1 MPAFPL
7 FIDLTGKKV
16 IVFGGGAVALRKIN
30 TLLLFRPS
38 IEVCADIICGEIQKL
53 IDGKAV
59 KEAKLVTH
67 FDGGTLPA
75 VLDAFMVICATD
87 NEVFNHKMA
96 KKCRAADIWVD
107 SATSAAD
114 CTFLFPSVTV
124 RGDIVCGVTSSGSV
138 PVLTKKI
145 REIVDASVPHWYGE
159 LSRRLAYVRLM
170 TKQKVSSQKVRR
182 QILGKLADYGM
193 AHGGSIPDDVIA
205 AEIKKANEVL

>member
-7 FIDLTGKKV
+7 FVDLTGKKV
-16 IVFGGGAVALRKIN
+16 VVFGGGAVALRKIN
-30 TLLLFRPS
+30 TLLLFHPS
-38 IEVCADIICGEIQKL
+38 IEVCADDICEALQKL
-53 IDGKAV
+53 IDCRSV
-59 KEAKLVTH
+59 REAQLVMH
-67 FDGGTLPA
+67 FDGDELPS
-75 VLDAFMVICATD
+75 VLDAFMVVCATD

-124 RGDIVCGVTSSGSV
+124 RGDIVCGMTSSGSV

-159 LSRRLAYVRLM
+159 LSRRLSYVRLM
-170 TKQKVSSQKVRR
+170 TKQKVASQKLR
-182 QILGKLADYGM
+182 QKILRNLADYGM
-193 AHGGSIPDDVIA
+193 THGGSIPDDVIA